1 MKGFIEVTPYGGK
14 IKRLINLNNIVEVID
29 WYPVSIKIINNDA
42 FVTEES
48 YEQIKQLI
56 KEAQ

>member
-1 MKGFIEVTPYGGK
+1 MKGFIEVK
-14 IKRLINLNNIVEVID
+14 DIMLNDMIINVNNIIYVYCD
-29 WYPVSIKIINNDA
+29 SKIRLSGIENEIQLN
-42 FVTEES
+42 ES